1 MEDCRC
7 PEPTPSIRARFQMF
21 NVWVQ
26 GSPERRLPSAAA
38 ITTRGSSKNLS
49 FTVILNACRV
59 ANELCWFKK
68 KKGKYKSKDMD
79 KARESPGPHWVRPG
93 GGEG

>member
-7 PEPTPSIRARFQMF
+7 PEPTPSTRARFQMF

-26 GSPERRLPSAAA
+26 CSPERRLPSAAA
-38 ITTRGSSKNLS
+38 ITTWGSSKNPS

-59 ANELCWFKK
+59 ANELCWLKK
-68 KKGKYKSKDMD
+68 KK
-79 KARESPGPHWVRPG
+79 KANTNLKTWIKPKRAQVPTG
-93 GGEG
+93 